1 MEGWVDLK
9 EEFINRLS
17 QILTQKGFKKSDES
31 FTKYINQQ
39 LPGQV
44 VMINGQRMESPGK
57 IIKLS
62 YTVDIVGDG
71 WIADTDESNKVDFTE
86 VRFQV
91 QQDQEIMID
100 MTECVYWTDYEY
112 INILIDKIFTL

>member
-1 MEGWVDLK
+1 MEKLVDLK
-9 EEFINRLS
+9 NEFLSWLS
-17 QILTQKGFKKSDES
+17 QILTQKGFEKTDES

-44 VMINGQRMESPGK
+44 MMINGQRMESPGK

-62 YTVDIVGDG
+62 YIIDIIGDG
-71 WIADTDESNKVDFTE
+71 WIADADESNKIDFTE

-100 MTECVYWTDYEY
+100 ITECVYWNDYKY
-112 INILIDKIFTL
+112 INVLIDKIFTL